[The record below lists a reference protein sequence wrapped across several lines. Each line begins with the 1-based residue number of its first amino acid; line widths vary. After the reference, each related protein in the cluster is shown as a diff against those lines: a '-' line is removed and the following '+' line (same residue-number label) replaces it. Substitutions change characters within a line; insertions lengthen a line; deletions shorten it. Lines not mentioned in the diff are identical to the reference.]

1 MCDAAGAASA
11 CQPAAATCYSRAMS
25 EDDVLKQFDLSG
37 RVAVVTG
44 GAGFLGRAFC
54 EAYAAA
60 GADVAVLDIDG
71 ARAGEFAAALGR
83 SSGRRCVGVGC
94 DIADQASVGAAARRV
109 ADALGAVRVLHNNA
123 ANQSAGLK
131 AEFAPFE
138 EFDLADW
145 KKVMS
150 VDVDGTFLVCQA
162 FGAAMAKSGRGG
174 SIIQTSSVY
183 GMLGPDNRIY
193 EGATYGG
200 HAISSPA
207 VYSAGKAAMVGLTR
221 WLATYWAKAGIR
233 ANAIVPGGVED
244 GQNETFKRAY
254 GNRIPLGR
262 MARRDELIG
271 AALFLASDA
280 SSYVTGQCLFVDGGL
295 SAW

>member
-1 MCDAAGAASA
+1 MGEGE
-11 CQPAAATCYSRAMS
+11 YR
-25 EDDVLKQFDLSG
+25 KQFDLSG

-44 GAGFLGRAFC
+44 GAGFLGRAF
-54 EAYAAA
+54 AAGYAEF

-71 ARAGEFAAALGR
+71 AAAHAFAAELSR
-83 SSGRRCVGVGC
+83 KSGRRCLGVAC
-94 DIADQASVGAAARRV
+94 DIADPASVRAAERRV
-109 ADALGAVRVLHNNA
+109 AETLGPVRVLHNNA

-138 EFDLADW
+138 SFDLADW
-145 KKVMS
+145 RKVMS

-162 FGAAMAKSGRGG
+162 FGAAMAGHGGGG
-174 SIIQTSSVY
+174 SIIQTSSIY
-183 GMLGPDNRIY
+183 GLLGPDNRIY

-200 HAISSPA
+200 HAIGSPA

-244 GQNETFKRAY
+244 KQNETFKRAY
-254 GNRIPLGR
+254 GNRIPQGR
-262 MARRDELIG
+262 MARRDELVG

-280 SSYVTGQCLFVDGGL
+280 SSYVTGQCIFVDGGL

>member
-1 MCDAAGAASA
+1 MGEGR
-11 CQPAAATCYSRAMS
+11 YRR
-25 EDDVLKQFDLSG
+25 QFDLSG

-54 EAYAAA
+54 EAYVEF

-71 ARAGEFAAALGR
+71 KAATDFATALAK
-83 SSGRRCVGVGC
+83 SSKRRCLGVAC
-94 DIADQASVGAAARRV
+94 DIADPASVRAAARRV
-109 ADALGAVRVLHNNA
+109 GDALGPVRVLHNNA

-138 EFDLADW
+138 EVDLADW
-145 KKVMS
+145 KRVMS

-162 FGAAMAKSGRGG
+162 FGAAMAKAGQGG
-174 SIIQTSSVY
+174 SIIQTSSIY
-183 GMLGPDNRIY
+183 GLLGPDNRIY
-193 EGATYGG
+193 EDATFGG

-244 GQNETFKRAY
+244 KQNETFKRAY

-262 MARRDELIG
+262 MARRNELVG

>member
-1 MCDAAGAASA
+1 MEEGG
-11 CQPAAATCYSRAMS
+11 YR
-25 EDDVLKQFDLSG
+25 KQFDLTG

-54 EAYAAA
+54 AAYAEF

-71 ARAGEFAAALGR
+71 ARAADFAAGLAKK
-83 SSGRRCVGVGC
+83 SGRRCLGVAC
-94 DIADQASVGAAARRV
+94 DIADPASVRAAEKHVRET
-109 ADALGAVRVLHNNA
+109 LGPVRVLHNNA

-131 AEFAPFE
+131 NEFAPFE
-138 EFDLADW
+138 TFDLGDW

-150 VDVDGTFLVCQA
+150 VDVDGTFLMSQA
-162 FGAAMAKSGRGG
+162 FGAGMARHGQGG
-174 SIIQTSSVY
+174 SIIQTSSIY
-183 GMLGPDNRIY
+183 GLLGPDNRIY
-193 EGATYGG
+193 AGATYDG
-200 HAISSPA
+200 HSISSPA
-207 VYSAGKAAMVGLTR
+207 VYSAGKAAVVGFTR

-244 GQNETFKRAY
+244 RQNEAFKQAY
-254 GNRIPLGR
+254 GNRIPLAR
-262 MARRDELIG
+262 MARRDEIVG

-280 SSYVTGQCLFVDGGL
+280 SSYVTGQALFVDGGL

>member
-1 MCDAAGAASA
+1 MNEGD
-11 CQPAAATCYSRAMS
+11 YRR
-25 EDDVLKQFDLSG
+25 QFDLSG

-54 EAYAAA
+54 AGYADF

-71 ARAGEFAAALGR
+71 GRAAAFAAELGR
-83 SSGRRCVGVGC
+83 KSGRRCLGVAC
-94 DIADQASVGAAARRV
+94 DIADPASVRAAERRV
-109 ADALGAVRVLHNNA
+109 GETLGPVRVLHNNA

-138 EFDLADW
+138 DFDLADW
-145 KKVMS
+145 KRVMS

-162 FGAAMAKSGRGG
+162 FGAAMARHGQGG
-174 SIIQTSSVY
+174 SLIQTSSIY
-183 GMLGPDNRIY
+183 GLLGPDDRIY
-193 EGATYGG
+193 EGATYAG

-207 VYSAGKAAMVGLTR
+207 VYSASKAAMVGLTR
-221 WLATYWAKAGIR
+221 WLATYWAKAGLR

-244 GQNETFKRAY
+244 QQNDTFKRAY
-254 GNRIPLGR
+254 ANRIPLAR
-262 MARRDELIG
+262 MAKRDELVGI
-271 AALFLASDA
+271 AVFLASDA
-280 SSYVTGQCLFVDGGL
+280 SSYVTGQCAFIDGGL

>member
-1 MCDAAGAASA
+1 MTQGDF
-11 CQPAAATCYSRAMS
+11 R
-25 EDDVLKQFDLSG
+25 KQFDLSG

-60 GADVAVLDIDG
+60 GADVAVLDVDG
-71 ARAGEFAAALGR
+71 GRAHEFGAAL
-83 SSGRRCVGVGC
+83 SQQSGRRCIGVDC
-94 DIADQASVGAAARRV
+94 EIADPASVGAAARRV
-109 ADALGAVRVLHNNA
+109 ADALGDVDVLHNNA

-131 AEFAPFE
+131 DEFAPFE
-138 EFDLADW
+138 SFDLADW

-162 FGAAMAKSGRGG
+162 FGSAMAKSGRGG
-174 SIIQTSSVY
+174 SIIQTSSIY
-183 GMLGPDNRIY
+183 GLLGPDNRIY
-193 EGATYGG
+193 EGATYAG

-207 VYSAGKAAMVGLTR
+207 VYSAGKAAMIGLTR
-221 WLATYWAKAGIR
+221 WMATYWAKAGIR

-244 GQNETFKRAY
+244 RQNETFKRAY
-254 GNRIPLGR
+254 SNRIPLGR
-262 MARRDELIG
+262 MARRDELVG

-280 SSYVTGQCLFVDGGL
+280 SSYITGQCLFVDGGL

>member
-1 MCDAAGAASA
+1 
-11 CQPAAATCYSRAMS
+11 MS
-25 EDDVLKQFDLSG
+25 EGAYRRQFDLTG

-54 EAYAAA
+54 EGYAEF
-60 GADVAVLDIDG
+60 GADVAVLDVDG
-71 ARAGEFAAALGR
+71 DRADAFAEELGR
-83 SSGRRCVGVGC
+83 KSGRRCAGIAC
-94 DIADQASVGAAARRV
+94 DIADPASVRSAERRV
-109 ADALGAVRVLHNNA
+109 AETLGPVRVLHNNA

-145 KKVMS
+145 RRVMS

-162 FGAAMAKSGRGG
+162 FGAAMAKSGGGG
-174 SIIQTSSVY
+174 SIIQTSSIY
-183 GMLGPDNRIY
+183 GLLGPDNRIY
-193 EGATYGG
+193 EGATYAG
-200 HAISSPA
+200 HAIGSPA

-244 GQNETFKRAY
+244 RQNDSFKRAY

-262 MARRDELIG
+262 MARRDEIVG
-271 AALFLASDA
+271 AAIFLASDA
-280 SSYVTGQCLFVDGGL
+280 SKYVTGQCVFVDGGL

>member
-1 MCDAAGAASA
+1 MGEGD
-11 CQPAAATCYSRAMS
+11 YRR
-25 EDDVLKQFDLSG
+25 QFDLTG

-54 EAYAAA
+54 EGYAEF

-71 ARAGEFAAALGR
+71 DKAQAFAGELG
-83 SSGRRCVGVGC
+83 SKSGRRCIGVAC
-94 DIADQASVGAAARRV
+94 DIADPASVRSAERRV
-109 ADALGAVRVLHNNA
+109 AEALGPVRVLHNNA

-145 KKVMS
+145 KRVMS

-162 FGAAMAKSGRGG
+162 FGAAMARHGSGG
-174 SIIQTSSVY
+174 SIIQTSSIY
-183 GMLGPDNRIY
+183 GLLGPDNRIY
-193 EGATYGG
+193 EGATLAG

-221 WLATYWAKAGIR
+221 WLATYWAKADIR

-244 GQNETFKRAY
+244 RQNDAFKRAY

-262 MARRDELIG
+262 MARRDELVG
-271 AALFLASDA
+271 AAVFLASDA
-280 SSYVTGQCLFVDGGL
+280 SRYVTGQCVFVDGGL

>member
-1 MCDAAGAASA
+1 
-11 CQPAAATCYSRAMS
+11 MS
-25 EDDVLKQFDLSG
+25 EGGYRKQFDLSG

-54 EAYAAA
+54 AAYAEF
-60 GADVAVLDIDG
+60 GADVAVLDLDG
-71 ARAGEFAAALGR
+71 ARAADFAAELAKK
-83 SSGRRCVGVGC
+83 SGRRCLGVGC
-94 DIADQASVGAAARRV
+94 DIADPAAVHEAERRV
-109 ADALGAVRVLHNNA
+109 GETLGPVRVLHNNA

-131 AEFAPFE
+131 NEFAPFE

-145 KKVMS
+145 KKVLS
-150 VDVDGTFLVCQA
+150 VDVDGTFLMSQA
-162 FGAAMAKSGRGG
+162 FGAAMAKHGRGG
-174 SIIQTSSVY
+174 SIIQTSSIY

-193 EGATYGG
+193 EGATYERR
-200 HAISSPA
+200 AIGSPA
-207 VYSAGKAAMVGLTR
+207 VYSAGKAAVVGFTR
-221 WLATYWAKAGIR
+221 WLATYWASAGIR

-244 GQNETFKRAY
+244 KQNDEFKRAY
-254 GNRIPLGR
+254 GSRIPLGR
-262 MARRDELIG
+262 MARRDEIVG

>member
-1 MCDAAGAASA
+1 
-11 CQPAAATCYSRAMS
+11 MS
-25 EDDVLKQFDLSG
+25 QGDLRKQFELSG

-60 GADVAVLDIDG
+60 GADVAVLDVDG
-71 ARAGEFAAALGR
+71 DRAHEFAAAL
-83 SSGRRCVGVGC
+83 SQQSGRRCIGVDC
-94 DIADQASVGAAARRV
+94 DIADPTSVGAAARRV
-109 ADALGAVRVLHNNA
+109 ADSLGTVRVLHNNA

-131 AEFAPFE
+131 DEFAPFE
-138 EFDLADW
+138 TFDLADW

-162 FGAAMAKSGRGG
+162 FGSAMAKSGHGG
-174 SIIQTSSVY
+174 SIIQTSSIY
-183 GMLGPDNRIY
+183 GLLGPDNRIY
-193 EGATYGG
+193 AGATYAGRT
-200 HAISSPA
+200 ISSPA
-207 VYSAGKAAMVGLTR
+207 VYSAGKAAMIGLTR
-221 WLATYWAKAGIR
+221 WLATYWAKDGIR

-244 GQNETFKRAY
+244 RQNETFKRAY

-280 SSYVTGQCLFVDGGL
+280 SSYVTGQCLFIDGGL